1 VAALTFET
9 DGFERDGRPGGWRGY
24 PVGSLQGNARRDGQ
38 FEERPRGLRGE
49 RLGFE
54 TTARGFEGSVG
65 SRRRGTALRARRSA
79 SARRG
84 LRGWPTR
91 SATFEVAVVA
101 RSRAFEV
108 TVGAAR
114 AFEATASR

>member
-1 VAALTFET
+1 ML
-9 DGFERDGRPGGWRGY
+9 
-24 PVGSLQGNARRDGQ
+24 GQ

-91 SATFEVAVVA
+91 SVFEVAFEMTAKARHAGFEGGFAGRVA
-101 RSRAFEV
+101 WADS
-108 TVGAAR
+108 AR
-114 AFEATASR
+114 PTDPC